1 MRWIR
6 WLAWCGIGVWL
17 PLWWPAWTQMASGM
31 RVLDARMQLED
42 GLAGSAEWQRPDF
55 AATGWARL
63 DQSVLAGWQGPYRL
77 RLTLELPAHPEPAQA
92 VWISLR
98 AGSSSWWDGALLG
111 HNGRPGADRASE
123 VPGLLD
129 WVVPLDRTQATP
141 GIHVLT
147 IRASSF
153 WHTTRFSGAD
163 FFVATGTLDGLAHAP
178 LRNWL
183 GVAVAFGGMLAAL
196 AFFAVLVRRSGP
208 PRRAALLLLALGGVA
223 LLLLLVESARTL
235 FGYTYPLHAWRLRAV
250 VWLTLIAALLL
261 PAYLASRLQVRVP
274 GRTWWLAGAGG
285 VLLVIRPGSFD
296 LAAMLLHLCA
306 LLAALAVLS
315 RATPPRAET
324 RAREWIAG
332 VLLAC
337 LAALCSAPAAYL
349 DLWYFVGVGGLLVML
364 LAQHATLLAQAR
376 EQARRLDA
384 ERARLEAELLKQSM
398 QPHWLMNTLTALQ
411 ELIELQPAQ
420 ASRMVEALGRE
431 FALLRRL
438 SGHALIALSEELD
451 LCRVHLEI
459 MSMARLRSFRL
470 TVTGDSSGISVPPG
484 LLHTLVE
491 NGLTHG
497 GLSGDGDFAL
507 QIDHCAHGV
516 VLRLRVPYGT
526 TRAAGSAAGLVSG
539 LGTHYVRLSLQ
550 SRFPQA
556 HRFTEGVQD
565 GRWCSTI
572 GLGPTCAC

>member
-1 MRWIR
+1 
-6 WLAWCGIGVWL
+6 
-17 PLWWPAWTQMASGM
+17 MASDV
-31 RVLDARMQLED
+31 RVLEASMQLEN
-42 GLAGSAEWQRPDF
+42 GLVESADWQRLDF
-55 AATGWARL
+55 AATGWTPL

-77 RLTLELPAHPEPAQA
+77 RLTLELPAHQEPAQA

-123 VPGLLD
+123 VPGLVD
-129 WVVPLDRTQATP
+129 WVVPLDHAQATP

-153 WHTTRFSGAD
+153 LHSTRFSGAD

-250 VWLTLIAALLL
+250 VWLTLITALLL

-285 VLLVIRPGSFD
+285 ALLVIRPGSFD
-296 LAAMLLHLCA
+296 LAAILLHLGA
-306 LLAALAVLS
+306 LLAALAVLW
-315 RATPPRAET
+315 RATPPLAET
-324 RAREWIAG
+324 RARERIVG

-337 LAALCSAPAAYL
+337 LAALFSAPAAYL
-349 DLWYFVGVGGLLVML
+349 DLWYFVGVGGLLVLL
-364 LAQHATLLAQAR
+364 LAQHAAQLAQSRQEAG
-376 EQARRLDA
+376 RLDA

-411 ELIELQPAQ
+411 ELIELEPAQ
-420 ASRMVEALGRE
+420 AGRMVEALGRE
-431 FALLRRL
+431 FALLRQL
-438 SGHALIALSEELD
+438 SGHALIALEEELD
-451 LCRVHLEI
+451 LCHVHLEI
-459 MSMARLRSFRL
+459 MSMARLRCFRL
-470 TVTGDSSGISVPPG
+470 RVDGDPSGIRVPPG

-497 GLSGDGDFAL
+497 GLSGNGEFAL
-507 QIDHCAHGV
+507 RIQHCAHGV
-516 VLRLRVPYGT
+516 VLRLCVPFGT
-526 TRAAGSAAGLVSG
+526 ARATAAARPGSG
-539 LGTHYVRLSLQ
+539 LGTHYVRSTLQ
-550 SRFPQA
+550 SRFPQR
-556 HRFTEGVQD
+556 HCFTEAVED
-565 GRWCSTI
+565 GRWCSRI
-572 GLGPTCAC
+572 GLGTPCAC